1 MRSSYT
7 TGGTTVALL
16 AARFT
21 SPAGH
26 LRCASSV
33 LPSTSVVASQTS
45 GAPAPSSPLTSRL
58 RDFAGKPVL
67 FLCKG
72 RELFDSQS
80 AGTDQPPEGSFGHL
94 SMVGDGECGHVT
106 ALDQDHV
113 NSALPRHLPT
123 VFSKGLHNLAA
134 AQRRQRCHQTATSTC
149 CNSTVSGR
157 PRSEQTSKQAAIA
170 SRMLA
175 RASSRVAPWLTQPG
189 IEGHSA
195 IQTPSSSRSN
205 VARNFMPKI

>member
-1 MRSSYT
+1 MPCSPPASQ
-7 TGGTTVALL
+7 ALRAIFDVL
-16 AARFT
+16 PRC
-21 SPAGH
+21 SPAPRLWRPK
-26 LRCASSV
+26 LRRASAV
-33 LPSTSVVASQTS
+33 IPR
-45 GAPAPSSPLTSRL
+45 PPSRL
-58 RDFAGKPVL
+58 RAFAGKPVL
-67 FLCKG
+67 FLCEKS
-72 RELFDSQS
+72 ELFDSQP
-80 AGTDQPPEGSFGHL
+80 AGTDQAPEGSFGHL
-94 SMVGDGECGHVT
+94 SMVRDGECGHVT

-113 NSALPRHLPT
+113 TSALPRHLPT

-157 PRSEQTSKQAAIA
+157 PRSERTSKQAEIA

-189 IEGHSA
+189 MEGHSA

-205 VARNFMPKI
+205 VARNFTAKKLWSFLD